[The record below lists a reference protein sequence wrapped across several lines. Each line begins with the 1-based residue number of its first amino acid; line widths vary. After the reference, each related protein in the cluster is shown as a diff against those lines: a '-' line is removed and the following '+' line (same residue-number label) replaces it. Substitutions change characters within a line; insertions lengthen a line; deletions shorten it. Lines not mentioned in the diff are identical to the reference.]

1 MIGQNLTEWSK
12 KVKYIKPK
20 KFFEVFQLIS
30 DELYEIT
37 FEKKDRELLYDRQLF
52 VRDATEWYEYLSNEK
67 FDKDNIFHTDIR
79 TVAELIGQIVIF
91 GRIIRER
98 MADEFNLP
106 KGEVPLFHRQIDEKG
121 DEEDLWDISSG
132 KIIKKW
138 SKKKKG
144 RKKLE
149 EMSRI

>member
-1 MIGQNLTEWSK
+1 M
-12 KVKYIKPK
+12 
-20 KFFEVFQLIS
+20 
-30 DELYEIT
+30 
-37 FEKKDRELLYDRQLF
+37 F

-106 KGEVPLFHRQIDEKG
+106 KGEVPLYLRQIDGNGK
-121 DEEDLWDISSG
+121 EEDLYDISSG

-138 SKKKKG
+138 TKKNKG
-144 RKKLE
+144 RKKLRE
-149 EMSRI
+149 VNRYL

>member
-1 MIGQNLTEWSK
+1 MSK
-12 KVKYIKPK
+12 KIEYIKPK
-20 KFFEVFQLIS
+20 KFFEVFQQIS
-30 DELYEIT
+30 DELYEVT
-37 FEKKDRELLYDRQLF
+37 LEKKDRELLYDRQMWM
-52 VRDATEWYEYLSNEK
+52 RDNVDWYEYLSNDE
-67 FDKDNIFHTDIR
+67 FDKDVIYHQSIR

-98 MADEFNLP
+98 MVGEFNLP

-149 EMSRI
+149 EISRI

>member
-1 MIGQNLTEWSK
+1 MWM
-12 KVKYIKPK
+12 
-20 KFFEVFQLIS
+20 
-30 DELYEIT
+30 
-37 FEKKDRELLYDRQLF
+37 
-52 VRDATEWYEYLSNEK
+52 RDNVDWYEYLSNDE
-67 FDKDNIFHTDIR
+67 FDKDVIYHQSIR

-98 MADEFNLP
+98 MVGEFNLP

-144 RKKLE
+144 KKKLE
-149 EMSRI
+149 EILRT